1 MPDDR
6 PTDRDPG
13 PDAGIVRTHVAR
25 EDRSRP
31 VDADGAQDAAARDAS
46 RAAALDPAAARREGA
61 YADPTAAEGAAPP
74 GIGGGAAPAAGDPTA
89 DSGNASLGASAT
101 GAAMAAGTGHGAAG
115 HAAMAGTHGA
125 AEPAPAGRAREDR
138 AGSDRPASRAE
149 ARARLLTT
157 ALPFGW
163 KGLLGFGILTA
174 LGGIAAILTPF
185 LASLTVA
192 AFAAATFVILG
203 AATLWM
209 AFKGDEMVV
218 PHRLMNGAIG
228 ALMIVF
234 GVLLFANPLA
244 GLLSLTIL
252 VAAFF
257 VAEGAMRVW
266 LGIKSRGA
274 RDGAGWLIAG
284 GAISILLGVMVFLG
298 LPATSIFV
306 LGLFLGIDL
315 LGTGIAMIA
324 LSFAERKATGD
335 RAPA

>member
-1 MPDDR
+1 MTDPNDRGPGAPRPGQPDIAEPRVTR
-6 PTDRDPG
+6 PAGSGAAPAGDAASG
-13 PDAGIVRTHVAR
+13 PDG
-25 EDRSRP
+25 
-31 VDADGAQDAAARDAS
+31 
-46 RAAALDPAAARREGA
+46 ARREGA
-61 YADPTAAEGAAPP
+61 YADPPAAEARPEAMGATAAAGSMAP
-74 GIGGGAAPAAGDPTA
+74 GTAGGAAA
-89 DSGNASLGASAT
+89 DR
-101 GAAMAAGTGHGAAG
+101 AMAAPRTDPGAER
-115 HAAMAGTHGA
+115 
-125 AEPAPAGRAREDR
+125 AEHRREEAPT
-138 AGSDRPASRAE
+138 SRAE

-163 KGLLGFGILTA
+163 KGMLGFGILTL
-174 LGGIAAILTPF
+174 LGGIAAILAPF

-234 GVLLFANPLA
+234 GVLLFANPIE

-266 LGIKSRGA
+266 LGIRSRGE
-274 RDGAGWLIAG
+274 RDGAGWLILG
-284 GAISILLGVMVFLG
+284 GALSIVLGVMVFLG

-335 RAPA
+335 AAPT